1 MILFCTVSMTSSRR
15 SGMSS
20 TRMSRML
27 GFEPA
32 PTGAALA
39 ARGRRPVALN
49 ATPAAAP
56 SLRAS
61 LRLNGVSIRHLLLVE
76 FWSSTRL
83 RVGVARQEDVST
95 VVVVRHA
102 VGRGVAGAVR
112 RNAPIRCGV
121 PGVEGDIPAH
131 IGAHNGVV
139 GGHPDMRARRH
150 GARWHVRER
159 RDPNGLGGAQA
170 VRGNPQVVVWTVLVR
185 RLARDGVVR
194 YPATVDRATEIYAR
208 ARPLR
213 VYHVVRNR
221 DVTIRG
227 GYAHRVARR
236 REREVVVGVREGQ
249 PPAGRVHRD
258 DLEVAAHSP
267 ALVKGEPSTLRVL

>member
-1 MILFCTVSMTSSRR
+1 MIRVCTVSMTSSRR

-32 PTGAALA
+32 PTGAAFA

-112 RNAPIRCGV
+112 QNAPIRCGV

-131 IGAHNGVV
+131 IVAHDGVV
-139 GGHPDMRARRH
+139 GGNPDMRARRH

-170 VRGNPQVVVWTVLVR
+170 VRGNPQVVVWAVLVR
-185 RLARDGVVR
+185 RRARDAVVVH

-208 ARPLR
+208 ARPLL

-221 DVTIRG
+221 DVTVRG

-236 REREVVVGVREGQ
+236 REREVVVRVREGQ

-258 DLEVAAHSP
+258 DLEVAAHSS
-267 ALVKGEPSTLRVL
+267 ALVK